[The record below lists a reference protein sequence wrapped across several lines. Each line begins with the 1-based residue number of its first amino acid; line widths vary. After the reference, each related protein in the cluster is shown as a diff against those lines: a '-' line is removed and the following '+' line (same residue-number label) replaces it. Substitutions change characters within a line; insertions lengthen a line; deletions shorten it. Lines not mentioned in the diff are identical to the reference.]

1 MKSKSSLLFKTL
13 LLSTSTRNIF
23 RYTGEIKKKKKI
35 IFSWIGILVLCAM
48 ITGYSLAMC
57 IGYGKSGM
65 ADSVPV
71 LGALIIC
78 LLALVLTFFKTNG
91 YLFNF
96 KEYDMLMALPFE
108 AKTVAACKFLYMY
121 VKSLPWYLCI
131 SIATLIGYAIYSKPA
146 IYIYPLWII
155 LSLFV
160 PMIPMLIAT
169 FLGFVIAKIS
179 SGFRKNNIVQTILS
193 LAFVIFCFSLRY
205 IIEAVA
211 KKGDIKDT
219 LSNISDVTAKAG
231 RIVFPAGWFSN
242 AIVKTGISDMLLL
255 IGTSLLV
262 FALVFGI
269 IGSSYR
275 QINSALKSHVASKNY
290 KMTAQKKRSVVK
302 AVAFKEFKRMTGS
315 TVYMTN
321 IAIGEIM
328 AVLLGIVTLII
339 GFDRIVAIVTQNAP
353 FDYAI
358 VQPAIPFITYFF
370 IGMMAT
376 TACSPSL
383 EGRNY
388 WILQSLPV
396 SKKDIYNGKMLFN
409 LYLTIPF
416 MIVSTFC
423 LCISAKVPIITT
435 VLYLILG
442 VVLCMFSTAWGC
454 VVGIKHMRLDWE
466 NEVEVIKQ
474 GAAPVIYLF
483 PNMILVMILAGLSIF
498 LGTFIDHNILA
509 VIFMILYLT
518 LAAASYFRVM
528 SLVKKET

>member
-1 MKSKSSLLFKTL
+1 MLF
-13 LLSTSTRNIF
+13 
-23 RYTGEIKKKKKI
+23 
-35 IFSWIGILVLCAM
+35 
-48 ITGYSLAMC
+48 
-57 IGYGKSGM
+57 
-65 ADSVPV
+65 
-71 LGALIIC
+71 
-78 LLALVLTFFKTNG
+78 
-91 YLFNF
+91 
-96 KEYDMLMALPFE
+96 
-108 AKTVAACKFLYMY
+108 
-121 VKSLPWYLCI
+121 
-131 SIATLIGYAIYSKPA
+131 
-146 IYIYPLWII
+146 
-155 LSLFV
+155 
-160 PMIPMLIAT
+160 
-169 FLGFVIAKIS
+169 
-179 SGFRKNNIVQTILS
+179 
-193 LAFVIFCFSLRY
+193 FCFSLRY

-231 RIVFPAGWFSN
+231 RIIFPAGWFSN

-269 IGSSYR
+269 MGSSYR
-275 QINSALKSHVASKNY
+275 QINSALKSHAASKNY

-376 TACSPSL
+376 TVCSPSL

-416 MIVSTFC
+416 MIVSPYSE
-423 LCISAKVPIITT
+423 IQM
-435 VLYLILG
+435 G
-442 VVLCMFSTAWGC
+442 
-454 VVGIKHMRLDWE
+454 
-466 NEVEVIKQ
+466 
-474 GAAPVIYLF
+474 
-483 PNMILVMILAGLSIF
+483 IF
-498 LGTFIDHNILA
+498 L
-509 VIFMILYLT
+509 
-518 LAAASYFRVM
+518 
-528 SLVKKET
+528 SLNGLMA

>member
-1 MKSKSSLLFKTL
+1 
-13 LLSTSTRNIF
+13 
-23 RYTGEIKKKKKI
+23 
-35 IFSWIGILVLCAM
+35 
-48 ITGYSLAMC
+48 
-57 IGYGKSGM
+57 
-65 ADSVPV
+65 
-71 LGALIIC
+71 
-78 LLALVLTFFKTNG
+78 
-91 YLFNF
+91 
-96 KEYDMLMALPFE
+96 
-108 AKTVAACKFLYMY
+108 
-121 VKSLPWYLCI
+121 
-131 SIATLIGYAIYSKPA
+131 
-146 IYIYPLWII
+146 
-155 LSLFV
+155 
-160 PMIPMLIAT
+160 
-169 FLGFVIAKIS
+169 
-179 SGFRKNNIVQTILS
+179 
-193 LAFVIFCFSLRY
+193 
-205 IIEAVA
+205 
-211 KKGDIKDT
+211 
-219 LSNISDVTAKAG
+219 
-231 RIVFPAGWFSN
+231 
-242 AIVKTGISDMLLL
+242 
-255 IGTSLLV
+255 
-262 FALVFGI
+262 
-269 IGSSYR
+269 
-275 QINSALKSHVASKNY
+275 
-290 KMTAQKKRSVVK
+290 
-302 AVAFKEFKRMTGS
+302 MTGS

-376 TACSPSL
+376 TVCSPSL

-483 PNMILVMILAGLSIF
+483 PNMISVMILAGLSIF
-498 LGTFIDHNILA
+498 LGTFIDHNVLA
-509 VIFMILYLT
+509 AIFMILYLI